1 MAGQWHLDAKT
12 YLAMVRAE
20 LPRYDEL
27 QDRIADVA
35 SNLPV
40 TTVLDLGCGTGETGR
55 RVVDRHPG
63 ASLVGVDSSAD
74 MLSVARAVLPAATFI
89 QSRLEDPLPA
99 GPFDVVVS
107 AFAVHHLPSA
117 AKADLFRRVV
127 NVLSPRGRFVLCD
140 VVLPTAPVSTPV
152 PLEPGVDIPD
162 SVSDQI
168 NWLHDAGLDASVVMT
183 DADLA
188 ILQATAT

>member
-35 SNLPV
+35 SNLSV

-168 NWLHDAGLDASVVMT
+168 KWLHDAGLDASVVMT

>member
-1 MAGQWHLDAKT
+1 MAGQWHLDAKN

-168 NWLHDAGLDASVVMT
+168 KWLHDAGLDASVVMT

>member
-1 MAGQWHLDAKT
+1 
-12 YLAMVRAE
+12 
-20 LPRYDEL
+20 
-27 QDRIADVA
+27 
-35 SNLPV
+35 
-40 TTVLDLGCGTGETGR
+40 LDLGCGTGETGR

-168 NWLHDAGLDASVVMT
+168 KWLHDAGLDASVVMT

>member
-1 MAGQWHLDAKT
+1 MAGQWHLDAKN

-127 NVLSPRGRFVLCD
+127 NVLPPLGRFVLCD

-168 NWLHDAGLDASVVMT
+168 KWLHDAGLDASVVMA